1 MISSRFRYCGRSRLR
16 PRRDSG
22 EISSATSIPRDPH
35 SWHFAPVPIRSTLSW
50 VAAASGLLGGSNSW
64 VESPP
69 CAPARQPRSGRV
81 VCPDLSVCRRAP
93 HDVQANDLCRARRV
107 DGLARGC
114 PAHATRRRGKR
125 HTEHNEAPFGLGST
139 SVGTECG
146 RCCNTDVSASA
157 KGVKALQALPVP
169 EVGEHALRRCL
180 WCRDFDLARPCPG
193 SP

>member
-1 MISSRFRYCGRSRLR
+1 VRSRQQHPSRGTRTAGISRRCRSGRRCPGLQLR
-16 PRRDSG
+16 L
-22 EISSATSIPRDPH
+22 A
-35 SWHFAPVPIRSTLSW
+35 
-50 VAAASGLLGGSNSW
+50 LLGGSNSW